1 MRPLRA
7 LLLTAAAVTLTVA
20 ATVAAAPV
28 FTTAAAA
35 GKADT
40 IKGDRATVRDAPAR
54 LVLANARAGD
64 PAEVQAYCGEWVRV
78 NVTPGHAMS
87 TPIGWVLRSHLTK
100 ASQSGGL
107 DGVPER
113 CGTDGDRWRD
123 WVGAINAP
131 FRSLRKV
138 DGAWRRITFG
148 TGVNLAQTPECVPS
162 LNYTR
167 NATAPDAVDP
177 AQRVPGLDM
186 SKVSFRYVTT
196 DGAIA
201 LVSAPPPG
209 ADYGVWGFVPSSC
222 LQPKNREHVYFDE
235 PVVQLEDLSGLH
247 GGTGYSDATIRGAG
261 LLGRAAEP
269 GPAAVRLLAGP
280 AAGQPPALPGVT
292 GVRRRGRPVP
302 RAFRRVPTA
311 FPL

>member
-7 LLLTAAAVTLTVA
+7 LLLTAAVAAVTIT
-20 ATVAAAPV
+20 AAPL
-28 FTTAAAA
+28 FTSATAAAN
-35 GKADT
+35 ADT

-54 LVLANARAGD
+54 LVLANARDRD
-64 PAEVQAYCGEWVRV
+64 PVEVQAYCGDWVRI
-78 NVTPGHAMS
+78 NVRPSHAMS

-100 ASQSGGL
+100 ASQAGGL
-107 DGVPER
+107 DGVPKR
-113 CGTDGDRWRD
+113 CGSDATRWRD

-148 TGVNLAQTPECVPS
+148 TGVNLAQTPDCVLS

-167 NATAPDAVDP
+167 NASAPDVVDP

-196 DGAIA
+196 DGSIA

-209 ADYGVWGFVPSSC
+209 ASYGVWGFVPSSC

-235 PVVQLEDLSGLH
+235 PVVQLENLSGLH
-247 GGTGYSDATIRGAG
+247 GGTGYSDATIRSRGCSAA
-261 LLGRAAEP
+261 LLSPTNPRFGYWPDPEP
-269 GPAAVRLLAGP
+269 ANR
-280 AAGQPPALPGVT
+280 PGC
-292 GVRRRGRPVP
+292 PV
-302 RAFRRVPTA
+302 
-311 FPL
+311 

>member
-7 LLLTAAAVTLTVA
+7 LLLTAAVAAVTIT
-20 ATVAAAPV
+20 AAPI
-28 FTTAAAA
+28 FTSATAADNT
-35 GKADT
+35 DT

-54 LVLANARAGD
+54 LVLANAREGD
-64 PAEVQAYCGEWVRV
+64 PVEVQAYCGDWVRI
-78 NVTPGHAMS
+78 NTNPAHAMS

-100 ASQSGGL
+100 ASRPGGL

-113 CGTDGDRWRD
+113 CGSDEARWRD

-167 NATAPDAVDP
+167 TASGPDVIDD

-186 SKVSFRYVTT
+186 SKVSYRYVTT
-196 DGAIA
+196 DGSIA

-209 ADYGVWGFVPSSC
+209 ASYGVWGFVPSSC
-222 LQPKNREHVYFDE
+222 LQPKNRDHVYFDE
-235 PVVQLEDLSGLH
+235 PVVQLDDLSGLK
-247 GGTGYSDATIRGAG
+247 GGTGYPDATIRSRGCTAA
-261 LLGRAAEP
+261 LLSPTNPQFGYWPDPEP
-269 GPAAVRLLAGP
+269 ANR
-280 AAGQPPALPGVT
+280 PGC
-292 GVRRRGRPVP
+292 PV
-302 RAFRRVPTA
+302 
-311 FPL
+311 

>member
-7 LLLTAAAVTLTVA
+7 LLLTAAVAAVTIT
-20 ATVAAAPV
+20 AAPI
-28 FTTAAAA
+28 FTTATAADN
-35 GKADT
+35 ADT

-54 LVLANARAGD
+54 LVLANARDRD
-64 PAEVQAYCGEWVRV
+64 PVEVQAYCGDWVRI
-78 NVTPGHAMS
+78 NTNPAHAMS

-107 DGVPER
+107 EGVPER
-113 CGTDGDRWRD
+113 CGSDEARWRD

-138 DGAWRRITFG
+138 AGAWRRITFG

-167 NATAPDAVDP
+167 TASGPDVIDD

-186 SKVSFRYVTT
+186 SKVSYRYVTT
-196 DGAIA
+196 DGSIA

-209 ADYGVWGFVPSSC
+209 ASYGVWGFVPSSC
-222 LQPKNREHVYFDE
+222 LQPKNRDHVYFDE
-235 PVVQLEDLSGLH
+235 PVVQLDDLSGLK
-247 GGTGYSDATIRGAG
+247 GGTGYPDSTIRSRGCSA
-261 LLGRAAEP
+261 
-269 GPAAVRLLAGP
+269 
-280 AAGQPPALPGVT
+280 ALPSPGKEQF
-292 GVRRRGRPVP
+292 GYWPDPEPANRPACPV
-302 RAFRRVPTA
+302 
-311 FPL
+311 

>member
-1 MRPLRA
+1 MRTLRA
-7 LLLTAAAVTLTVA
+7 IVLTAALAAVTISTTPA
-20 ATVAAAPV
+20 HAVAAA
-28 FTTAAAA
+28 T
-35 GKADT
+35 DT

-78 NVTPGHAMS
+78 AVSPAHAMP
-87 TPIGWVLRSHLTK
+87 TPIGWVLRGHLTK
-100 ASQSGGL
+100 ASQPGGL

-113 CGTDGDRWRD
+113 CGTDEARWRD

-138 DGAWRRITFG
+138 DGLWRRITFG
-148 TGVNLAQTPECVPS
+148 TGVNLAPTPECVPS

-167 NATAPDAVDP
+167 HSTGPDVIDP

-186 SKVSFRYVTT
+186 SKVSYRYVTT
-196 DGAIA
+196 DGSVA

-222 LQPKNREHVYFDE
+222 VRPKNRDHVYFDE

-247 GGTGYSDATIRGAG
+247 GGTGYSDATIRSRGCS
-261 LLGRAAEP
+261 AALSSPSHPSFGYWPDPRPEN
-269 GPAAVRLLAGP
+269 R
-280 AAGQPPALPGVT
+280 PPC
-292 GVRRRGRPVP
+292 PV
-302 RAFRRVPTA
+302 
-311 FPL
+311 

>member
-1 MRPLRA
+1 VRSLRA
-7 LLLTAAAVTLTVA
+7 LLLTAAAVTL
-20 ATVAAAPV
+20 ATAVSVTAAPV

-64 PAEVQAYCGEWVRV
+64 PAEVQAYCGDWVRI

-148 TGVNLAQTPECVPS
+148 TGVNLAQTPDCVPS

-167 NATAPDAVDP
+167 NASTPDAVDP

-196 DGAIA
+196 DGAVA

-209 ADYGVWGFVPSSC
+209 ASYGVWGFVPSSC
-222 LQPKNREHVYFDE
+222 LQPKNRDHVYFDE
-235 PVVQLEDLSGLH
+235 PVVQLDDLSGLH
-247 GGTGYSDATIRGAG
+247 GGTGYSDAVIRGRGCSAA
-261 LLGRAAEP
+261 LLSPSQPRFGYWPDPQP
-269 GPAAVRLLAGP
+269 GNRPAC
-280 AAGQPPALPGVT
+280 
-292 GVRRRGRPVP
+292 PV
-302 RAFRRVPTA
+302 
-311 FPL
+311 

>member
-7 LLLTAAAVTLTVA
+7 VVLSAAVAAVTI
-20 ATVAAAPV
+20 
-28 FTTAAAA
+28 TAVPLFSPASAAA
-35 GKADT
+35 GADT

-54 LVLANARAGD
+54 LVLANARNGD
-64 PAEVQAYCGEWVRV
+64 PVEVQAYCGEWVRI
-78 NVTPGHAMS
+78 NVDPPHVMS
-87 TPIGWVLRSHLTK
+87 TPIGWVLRSHLTR

-113 CGTDGDRWRD
+113 CGSDTTRWRD

-138 DGAWRRITFG
+138 DGLWRRITFG
-148 TGVNLAQTPECVPS
+148 TGVNLLQTPECVPS

-167 NATAPDAVDP
+167 RSSAPDVVDP
-177 AQRVPGLDM
+177 AQRVPGLDT

-196 DGAIA
+196 DGSIA

-209 ADYGVWGFVPSSC
+209 ADYGVWSFVPSSC

-247 GGTGYSDATIRGAG
+247 GGTGYPDSTIRSRGCSAA
-261 LLGRAAEP
+261 LLSPTRPRFGYWPDPEP
-269 GPAAVRLLAGP
+269 ANR
-280 AAGQPPALPGVT
+280 PPC
-292 GVRRRGRPVP
+292 PV
-302 RAFRRVPTA
+302 
-311 FPL
+311 